1 MGRVPKAAILLREG
15 VCVDRSAPIACGPGT
30 RRRLCRVARRD
41 RAGRGRDRAARRVP
55 AAPALRYQIQRGDKL
70 DLKVFNANE
79 LSEEVVVRPD
89 GMISAQILDDVPA
102 AGRTPEEL
110 AATLQEGWSKD
121 FADPRVTVVV
131 REFAMRN
138 VFVGGEVSAA
148 GLVPLRNRMTTLA
161 SVIAA
166 GGFKATA
173 QLSNLIVLRDAGG
186 KPEAMKID
194 ARRVLDGSIPDLEL
208 APFDVVYV
216 PKSKIARVNLFV
228 EQYIKY
234 VLPINLNSAIQYNY
248 LAGGM

>member
-1 MGRVPKAAILLREG
+1 MRLLRVEAHL
-15 VCVDRSAPIACGPGT
+15 RSKSSRAVGRIAIGALCGAWLALG
-30 RRRLCRVARRD
+30 AS
-41 RAGRGRDRAARRVP
+41 AAEEP
-55 AAPALRYQIQRGDKL
+55 AAGGGTLQYRIERGDSL
-70 DLKVFNANE
+70 DIKVFNAAE
-79 LSEEVVVRPD
+79 LTEQVVVRPD
-89 GMISAQILDDVPA
+89 GKISVQVLDDVPA

-110 AATLQEGWSKD
+110 AAALQEGWAPS
-121 FADPRVTVVV
+121 FTDPRVTVVV
-131 REFAMRN
+131 REFATRN
-138 VFVGGEVSAA
+138 VFVGGEVSAD
-148 GLVPLRNRMTTLA
+148 GVVPLRNRMTALA
-161 SVIAA
+161 AVIAA

-173 QLSNLIVLRDAGG
+173 QLSNLIIVRNAGG
-186 KPEAMKID
+186 KPEAMAVD

>member
-1 MGRVPKAAILLREG
+1 MSFVPF
-15 VCVDRSAPIACGPGT
+15 RS
-30 RRRLCRVARRD
+30 RVARALAIACVVSLAAIA
-41 RAGRGRDRAARRVP
+41 RAGDE
-55 AAPALRYQIQRGDKL
+55 AAPAAEPVAEAAAAAPVLRYQIQRGDRL
-70 DLKVFNANE
+70 DIKVFNASE
-79 LSEEVVVRPD
+79 LSQEVVVRPD

-110 AATLQEGWSKD
+110 AATLQEGWSKN
-121 FADPRVTVVV
+121 FSDPRVTVVV
-131 REFAMRN
+131 REFATRN
-138 VFVGGEVSAA
+138 VFVGGEVSAD
-148 GLVPLRNRMTTLA
+148 GLVPLRNHMTALA
-161 SVIAA
+161 AVIAA

-173 QLSNLIVLRDAGG
+173 QISNVIVVRDAGG

-194 ARRVLDGSIPDLEL
+194 TRRVLDGSIPDLEL

-234 VLPINLNSAIQYNY
+234 LLPINLNSAIQYNY